1 MKAADAESHSTG
13 IRRYLKHST
22 LMNLARTNIN
32 SLILTLCVLLG
43 FAQNALALP
52 TDTYRSESALAGG
65 NWVKISV
72 KESGIHFL
80 SVAELRRMG
89 FTDPSKVSVHG
100 YGAMRLP
107 DLLDASYI
115 DDLPQAQSVATDRG
129 IYFYAVGPTAIKA
142 SSDMR
147 LTQSQN
153 PFTTLGYYY
162 LTDSADSRRG
172 PDAQVSASGNEHA
185 TTAQS
190 IVYHETDLINP
201 GETGHDM
208 LGEDFLSN
216 TSKVFNMSLPHRV
229 EGTSVWMEC
238 AFHALSPAASR
249 IVLSVNDKALPYIS
263 TDQINGSSDSYT
275 HSVPAVT
282 RRDFE
287 MEGTTA
293 RVSVTHSRTTTPRL
307 ARLNYLTLNY
317 TRSLALADGAFD
329 FFLRDLGGSLSGADA
344 TTHVWDI
351 TDPQNIIAMTT
362 SQADGRLQ
370 WLPPAEGI
378 RHYAAWSESNRL
390 PSPTVVGRVAN
401 QNIHGEEV
409 PDMVIFTPADWISEA
424 ERVAQLHRQSVDSL
438 RVLVVDVA
446 DVYNEFSSGSPDI
459 NAFRKLLK
467 MFWDRSEAGAP
478 HRLRYA
484 ILMGR
489 SSFDNRRLM
498 STTQALGY
506 PLLPSW
512 QSDNS
517 LSDNSSYTSD
527 DILTMLADKSGLQPE
542 ADYQCISVGR
552 MPVTSLADAR
562 TVVDKL
568 VAYVNSPINSG
579 WKNRAIMV
587 ADDQNQGKFIYHT
600 EKQIENAMQT
610 QGGRNIMF
618 QKVYLDAYERR
629 NSTYPGARN
638 DMFRMLTEGAIW
650 WNFAGHANPSSW
662 TGDGLMTYTDI
673 NNLYIKHYP
682 FTVAATCD
690 FLRWDSHTISAAE
703 ILYRTPGSG
712 IIGAISATRPALI
725 DRNGVFLDHLGDH
738 MFALDEDG
746 RNLTIGEIY
755 RRTKNNSKTTGTWRD
770 SNKLRYV
777 LMGDPA
783 LRLATPSRRVI
794 LESINGVEPI
804 LDNQPTMMASQDIRL
819 KGYIADENGNCIDDF
834 NGRVT
839 LTLYDAEYSTTSHGY
854 GDGERVT
861 FEQQGTRLQEKIDSV
876 RSGRFE
882 TTLVMPSD
890 IAHNFRPAA
899 LNMYAVDANGCDAS
913 SINREFYVFGVDENA
928 VADDTAPII
937 EEFFLNHSSFSDGDI
952 VNTTPVVI
960 ARISDNRSINL
971 SSAGIGH
978 SMLLTIDG
986 RSLTDTPLYYTP
998 FSDGTPGGTIVYQLE
1013 SLAEG
1018 THNLRLR
1025 IWDTAG
1031 NSATESFDFTV
1042 SHNADPRLYQ
1052 LYADANP
1059 APVSTNFYLTHD
1071 RPDALITVDIEVFDL
1086 LGRPIWS
1093 STSTGMSDTLRSFPV
1108 NWNLTDKA
1116 GRRVGRGIYLYRA
1129 RITDSEGNTSA
1140 TETRRIAVTAP

>member
-1 MKAADAESHSTG
+1 
-13 IRRYLKHST
+13 
-22 LMNLARTNIN
+22 MNLARINIK
-32 SLILTLCVLLG
+32 SLILTLALLVG
-43 FAQNALALP
+43 AAFGAHALP
-52 TDTYRSESALAGG
+52 PDTYRAESALASG
-65 NWVKISV
+65 NWVKVSV

-80 SVAELRRMG
+80 SVADLRRMG
-89 FTDPSKVSVHG
+89 FTDASKVSIHG

-115 DDLPQAQSVATDRG
+115 DDLPQVQSCATDRG
-129 IYFYAVGPTAIKA
+129 IYFYATGPTAINA
-142 SSDMR
+142 SSDMH
-147 LTQSQN
+147 LTQAHN

-162 LTDSADSRRG
+162 LTDSSDERRL
-172 PDAQVSASGNEHA
+172 PDAQTSVSGSEYA
-185 TTAQS
+185 TSALA
-190 IVYHETDLINP
+190 IAYHESELVNP

-208 LGEDFLSN
+208 LGEDFSIN
-216 TSKVFNMSLPHRV
+216 ASKVVTLSLPRRV

-238 AFHALSPAASR
+238 AFNALSPAASR

-263 TDQINGSSDSYT
+263 SDQISGTSDSYT
-275 HSVPAVT
+275 HSVQAVT
-282 RRDFE
+282 RRNFE

-293 RVSVTHSRTTTPRL
+293 RVNVTHSRTTTPRL

-317 TRSLALADGAFD
+317 TRALTLADGPID
-329 FFLRDLGGSLSGADA
+329 FFLRDSGGALADA
-344 TTHVWDI
+344 DASTHVWDI
-351 TDPQNIIAMTT
+351 TDPLGITDMALT
-362 SQADGRLQ
+362 SAEGQLR
-370 WLPPAEGI
+370 WLPAVNGI
-378 RHYAAWSESNRL
+378 RRYVAWSES
-390 PSPTVVGRVAN
+390 GRYPAPAVIGQVAC
-401 QNIHGEEV
+401 QNLHAEEV
-409 PDMVIFTPADWISEA
+409 PDMVIFTPAEWLSQA
-424 ERVAQLHRQSVDSL
+424 ERVAELHRRSADSL
-438 RVLVVDVA
+438 RVLVVDA
-446 DVYNEFSSGSPDI
+446 DKVYNEFSSGSPDV
-459 NAFRKLLK
+459 NAFRKMLK
-467 MFWDRSEAGAP
+467 MFWDRSDADAP

-484 ILMGR
+484 LLMGR

-498 STTQALGY
+498 STTQALRY
-506 PLLPSW
+506 PMLPCW

-527 DILTMLADKSGLQPE
+527 DILTMLADGSGAQPE

-552 MPVTSLADAR
+552 MPVTSITDAR
-562 TVVDKL
+562 NVVDKL
-568 VAYVNSPINSG
+568 IAYVTAPINSN

-587 ADDQNQGKFIYHT
+587 ADDQNQGKFMLHT
-600 EKQIENAMQT
+600 EQQIENAMLT
-610 QGGRNIMF
+610 PGGRNIMF
-618 QKVYLDAYERR
+618 QKVYLDAYERS
-629 NSTYPGARN
+629 NSTYPGARS
-638 DMFRMLTEGAIW
+638 DMFRMLTEGAVW

-703 ILYRTPGSG
+703 ILYRTAGSG

-725 DRNGVFLDHLGDH
+725 DRNGTLLEHLGDH
-738 MFALDEDG
+738 MFALDDDG

-755 RRTKNNSKTTGTWRD
+755 RRTKNNSAKTGTWRD

-783 LRLATPSRRVI
+783 IRLATPSRRVV
-794 LESINGVEPI
+794 LESINGVEPL
-804 LDNQPTMMASQDIRL
+804 LDNQPTMMASQDIVL
-819 KGYIADENGNCIDDF
+819 KGYVADENGNCIDDF
-834 NGRVT
+834 DGRLM

-854 GDGERVT
+854 GEGERVT
-861 FEQQGTRLQEKIDSV
+861 FEQQGKRLQEKIDSV

-899 LNMYAVDANGCDAS
+899 LNMYAVDADGRDAS
-913 SINREFYVFGVDENA
+913 SINRDFYVFGFDENA
-928 VADDTAPII
+928 VADDIAPVI
-937 EEFFLNHSSFSDGDI
+937 EEFYLNHSSFSGGDI
-952 VNTTPVVI
+952 VNSTPVAI

-1013 SLAEG
+1013 SLADG
-1018 THNLRLR
+1018 PHTLRLR

-1031 NSATESFDFTV
+1031 NSATESFEFTV
-1042 SHNADPRLYQ
+1042 SRDTDPRLYG

-1059 APVSTNFYLTHD
+1059 ASVSTNFYLTHD
-1071 RPDALITVDIEVFDL
+1071 RPDALITVTIEVFDL
-1086 LGRPIWS
+1086 LGRPVWS

-1108 NWNLTDKA
+1108 NWNLSDNA

-1129 RITDSEGNTSA
+1129 SITDSEGNTSA